1 MQVLKQIGKVGREL
15 RDRVRGRKP
24 PTPPVATQVGN
35 NDAISGRKVLN
46 ERFEHLAGDH
56 QAMNQQEWR
65 PCSPLGKMEEIH
77 ETKRSACGFLLSNP
91 GAACLVEA
99 VGDIGLEDARSAP
112 CLSWNGANRF
122 QKRLWTW

>member
-1 MQVLKQIGKVGREL
+1 MAAETSGSVRGHAGREQS
-15 RDRVRGRKP
+15 RD
-24 PTPPVATQVGN
+24 VAPRSV
-35 NDAISGRKVLN
+35 NDWL
-46 ERFEHLAGDH
+46 EHLASDH

-112 CLSWNGANRF
+112 LPFLEWREQVPEATVDVVNRS
-122 QKRLWTW
+122 